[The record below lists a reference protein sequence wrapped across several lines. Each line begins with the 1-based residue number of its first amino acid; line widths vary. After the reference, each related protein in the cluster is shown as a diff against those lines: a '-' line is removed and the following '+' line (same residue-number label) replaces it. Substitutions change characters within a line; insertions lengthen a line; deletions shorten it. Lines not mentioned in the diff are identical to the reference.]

1 MILYGKEKSERL
13 PKNFKNIILTG
24 ICGSGKTAI
33 GKQLARRLGFGYLDL
48 DDWIEKSEK
57 KTIPRIFKDHGEAY
71 FRKKET
77 EALSSIKSAVSQV
90 ISLGGGA
97 MQAEQ
102 NWELIDGLGVTVWLQ
117 VSPNAIAKRFA
128 SHPEELKKRPLLSDI
143 AGVADTSEREQL
155 LVDRL
160 TSQLQDRREGFEH
173 SHLCFNDSFATN
185 DEAANRIKQL
195 LEGKEG
201 QKLLKKNA
209 KR

>member
-13 PKNFKNIILTG
+13 PKNLKNIILTG

-57 KTIPRIFKDHGEAY
+57 KSIKNIFKDHGEDY

-90 ISLGGGA
+90 ISLGGGT
-97 MQAEQ
+97 MQADQ
-102 NWELIDGLGVTVWLQ
+102 NLDLIEDLGVTVWLQ
-117 VSPNAIAKRFA
+117 VSPSAIAKRFA

-143 AGVADTSEREQL
+143 ANVGNMKEREEL
-155 LVDRL
+155 LMDRL
-160 TSQLQDRREGFEH
+160 TSQLKERLEGFEH
-173 SHLCFNDSFATN
+173 SSLCFNDSFATN

-195 LEGKEG
+195 LESKEG

>member
-13 PKNFKNIILTG
+13 PKSFKNIILTG

-57 KTIPRIFKDHGEAY
+57 KSIDKIFKDHGEAY
-71 FRKKET
+71 FRERET

-102 NWELIDGLGVTVWLQ
+102 NWGLIDDLGVTIWLQ
-117 VSPNAIAKRFA
+117 VSPGTIAKRFA
-128 SHPEELKKRPLLSDI
+128 SHPDELKKRPLLSDI
-143 AGVADTSEREQL
+143 ATVKDSSEREQL

-160 TSQLQDRREGFEH
+160 TSQLNSRREGFEH
-173 SHLCFNDSFATN
+173 SHLCFTDSFATN

-195 LEGKEG
+195 LESKEG
-201 QKLLKKNA
+201 QRLFKKNA
-209 KR
+209 KK